1 MPPSREQAVDR
12 IRVDHEYMIELARRI
27 AASCTRGNTTDNC
40 DECPPQQR
48 QICHGNIDELI
59 RTFVEVTQKHN
70 LYESLFMQE
79 GVPLAHRLAHNQA
92 HMDLAEQM
100 KAIRLVFSDD
110 GDCVIAIDG
119 IDAVLRTLLAHIEE
133 YDAKLEEYLLAAA

>member
-12 IRVDHEYMIELARRI
+12 IREDHDYMIELARRI
-27 AASCTRGNTTDNC
+27 AASCTRRETADNC
-40 DECPPQQR
+40 DECPPNLR

-59 RTFVEVTQKHN
+59 RRFVEVTQKHN

-92 HMDLAEQM
+92 HLALAEQM
-100 KAIRLVFSDD
+100 KAIRLVFTDD
-110 GDCVIAIDG
+110 GDCVIAIEG
-119 IDAVLRTLLAHIEE
+119 IDTVLKALLAHIDE
-133 YDAKLEEYLLAAA
+133 YDSKLEAYLLAPV